1 MVSSMWG
8 FSKSQKV
15 VHCAVVFLCVSMG
28 LSNQGHA
35 NSGRHLGWCNINN
48 PHYDTVACGGL
59 GGTPAGVNSGTT
71 NPTGSVSGTSGAQPV
86 VNAQPLV
93 LTPLPPMETISGH
106 GVVQAITTSSG
117 PDITGFSPGY
127 VIHPLPPQTFAGV
140 SPGAIQSTPGPS
152 FSGYSPAINVNPVI
166 APSFT
171 GFSPVT
177 IIHPIAAPSFS
188 GTSPVV
194 TIIPIATPSFSGFSP
209 VITVHPIT
217 APSFSGIGSQRPQQ
231 TVPSV
236 NATIAPV
243 LVPRPRP
250 TPNRPNRGTS
260 LTNINATHSP
270 NNGGSQNRDIITPTA
285 GRQSVQNVP
294 SVTSQAGEQVRC
306 LTSGHGVRRDNTTTG
321 RNPSALRNANRID
334 SLARDIPARHPDVA
348 HCLISI
354 RTSSR

>member
-1 MVSSMWG
+1 MWD
-8 FSKSQKV
+8 FSKSQKLV
-15 VHCAVVFLCVSMG
+15 CCIVMLLCVSIG
-28 LSNQGHA
+28 LSHQGQA
-35 NSGRHLGWCNINN
+35 NSGLHLGWCKPNN
-48 PHYDTVACGGL
+48 PHYDAVACGGL
-59 GGTPAGVNSGTT
+59 GGTPTGVTSGTT

-93 LTPLPPMETISGH
+93 LTPLPPTETISGY
-106 GVVQAITTSSG
+106 GVVQAITSSSG

-152 FSGYSPAINVNPVI
+152 FSGYSPAINVNPII

-171 GFSPVT
+171 GLSPVT
-177 IIHPIAAPSFS
+177 VIHPLATPSFS

-194 TIIPIATPSFSGFSP
+194 TIIPVATPSFSGFSP
-209 VITVHPIT
+209 VVTVHPIT
-217 APSFSGIGSQRPQQ
+217 APSFSGIGSQSPQQ
-231 TVPSV
+231 AVPSI
-236 NATIAPV
+236 NATIAPI

-250 TPNRPNRGTS
+250 TSNRPNRVTS

-270 NNGGSQNRDIITPTA
+270 NSGGSQNHEIITPTA
-285 GRQSVQNVP
+285 GRQSVQNAP

-306 LTSGHGVRRDNTTTG
+306 LTSGHGVRRDNTTAGT
-321 RNPSALRNANRID
+321 NPSVLRSANRID
-334 SLARDIPARHPDVA
+334 SLARDIPARHANVA

>member
-8 FSKSQKV
+8 FSKSQKLV
-15 VHCAVVFLCVSMG
+15 CCAVVLLCVSIG
-28 LSNQGHA
+28 LSHQGHA
-35 NSGRHLGWCNINN
+35 NSGRHLGWCNPNN

-59 GGTPAGVNSGTT
+59 GGTPAAVTSGTT
-71 NPTGSVSGTSGAQPV
+71 NPYGSVSGTSGVQPV

-93 LTPLPPMETISGH
+93 LTPLPPTETISGH
-106 GVVQAITTSSG
+106 GVVQAITSSAG

-127 VIHPLPPQTFAGV
+127 VIHPLPLQTFAGV

-152 FSGYSPAINVNPVI
+152 FSGYSPAINVNPII

-171 GFSPVT
+171 GLSPVMV
-177 IIHPIAAPSFS
+177 IHPLAAPSFS

-194 TIIPIATPSFSGFSP
+194 TIIPVATPSFSGFSP
-209 VITVHPIT
+209 IVTVHPIT
-217 APSFSGIGSQRPQQ
+217 APSFSGIGSQGPQQ
-231 TVPSV
+231 AVPSI

-250 TPNRPNRGTS
+250 TPDRPNRDT
-260 LTNINATHSP
+260 TVVNISATHSP
-270 NNGGSQNRDIITPTA
+270 KSGSSQNHSIITPTA
-285 GRQSVQNVP
+285 GRQSIQNVS
-294 SVTSQAGEQVRC
+294 SVTSEAGEQVRC
-306 LTSGHGVRRDNTTTG
+306 LTSGHGARRDNTTTG
-321 RNPSALRNANRID
+321 SNPSVLRNANRID